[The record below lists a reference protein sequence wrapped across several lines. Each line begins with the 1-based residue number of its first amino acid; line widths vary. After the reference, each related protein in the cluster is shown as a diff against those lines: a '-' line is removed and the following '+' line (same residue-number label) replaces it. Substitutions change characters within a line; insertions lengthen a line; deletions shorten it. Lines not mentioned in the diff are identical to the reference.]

1 MSDGTAHPASAARR
15 RQVTLAT
22 AALASVTVVWGS
34 TFLIVQNTVGHLPVM
49 DFLFTRFFIAA
60 AVMLILRPRCIVQLS
75 PLARRHG
82 IGLGCVLGLGYILQ
96 TFGLQH
102 TPAAVSGFITGM
114 FVVFTPLISWLLLG
128 KSIDRVAWGGVAL
141 ATAGLGL
148 LALHGFGL
156 GLGELLTLGCAVAY
170 AVHIV
175 GLGEWSTTQDAY
187 GLAALQLLTVTVI
200 SLVGAIPHGITLPDT
215 GRLWAATLFMA
226 IAATALAFMVQTW
239 AQAHIAP
246 TRAAIVMTL
255 EPVFAGIF
263 AVTFGHE
270 SLTART
276 LLGAGC
282 VLAAMYLVE
291 LGPRHARDAAVGR
304 LEA

>member
-1 MSDGTAHPASAARR
+1 LSDGAALSSGADRR

-34 TFLIVQNTVGHLPVM
+34 TFLIVQNSVDQLPVM

-60 AVMLILRPRCIVQLS
+60 AVMLIVRPRCIAQLS

-128 KSIDRVAWGGVAL
+128 KTIDRAAWGGVAL
-141 ATAGLGL
+141 ATVGLGL
-148 LALHGFGL
+148 LALHGFSL
-156 GLGELLTLGCAVAY
+156 GLGELLTLACAVAY

-175 GLGEWSTTQDAY
+175 GLGEWSTAQDAY

-200 SLVGAIPHGITLPDT
+200 SLVGAIPHGITLPNT

-239 AQAHIAP
+239 AQAHLAP

-270 SLTART
+270 SFTARAV
-276 LLGAGC
+276 LGAGC

>member
-1 MSDGTAHPASAARR
+1 MSHDAPAAPSAASRR
-15 RQVTLAT
+15 SATIAT
-22 AALASVTVVWGS
+22 AALASVTLIWGS
-34 TFLIVQNTVGHLPVM
+34 TFLVVQNTVEHLPVM
-49 DFLFTRFFIAA
+49 DFLFVRFAVA
-60 AVMLILRPRCIVQLS
+60 TVVMLIIRPRCIATLS
-75 PLARRHG
+75 PIARRHG
-82 IGLGCVLGLGYILQ
+82 IGLGCVLGVGYVLQ

-102 TPAAVSGFITGM
+102 TPAAISGFITGM

-128 KSIDRVAWGGVAL
+128 KPIDMVAWGGVAL
-141 ATAGLGL
+141 ATFGLAL
-148 LALHGFGL
+148 LALHGLSVGV
-156 GLGELLTLGCAVAY
+156 GELLTLGCAVAY

-175 GLGEWSTTQDAY
+175 GLGEWSTPEDAY

-200 SLVGAIPHGITLPDT
+200 SFVGAVPHGITLPDT

-226 IAATALAFMVQTW
+226 IAATALAFIVQTW

-255 EPVFAGIF
+255 EPVFAGVF
-263 AVTFGHE
+263 AVTLGNE
-270 SLTART
+270 SLTARIV
-276 LLGAGC
+276 LGAMC